1 MVAPKYRII
10 GHGIYSLSDAQ
21 RLTGVPARRIRRW
34 TAGYLITKQGVI
46 KQSTPVIANHLSADL
61 GIPALNFAD
70 LIEVRFLN
78 AFRELGVSMKAI
90 RIASRRAKQIL
101 GLSHPF
107 SSQRFSTDRHTILA
121 QFVTETGDDVMLD
134 LVHSQYELER
144 LVSRYLVGEIEFN
157 DRGQPQRW
165 RPFPESDRIVIDP
178 ARAFGAPI
186 LDAEGIQTLVLA
198 RAVQAEGSVEGVA
211 KMFNVDPAAV
221 DVAYRYEVSRA
232 EL

>member
-1 MVAPKYRII
+1 MIAPKYHII
-10 GHGIYSLSDAQ
+10 GHGIYSLSDAE

-34 TAGYLITKQGVI
+34 TAGYVITKRGDVR
-46 KQSTPVIANHLSADL
+46 QSTPVIANRLSGEL
-61 GIPALNFAD
+61 GVPALNFAD

-90 RIASRRAKQIL
+90 RIASVRAKAIL

-121 QFVTETGDDVMLD
+121 QFVTDTGDDVMLD

-144 LVSRYLVGEIEFN
+144 LISRFLVGEIEFN
-157 DRGQPQRW
+157 QRGQPERW

-198 RAVQAEGSVEGVA
+198 RAVQAEGSIDVVA
-211 KMFNVDPAAV
+211 KMFGIEPAAV
-221 DVAYRYEVSRA
+221 EVAYRYEASRA